1 MERAVLVIEDDQG
14 SRDALR
20 TLLEGEG
27 YSVSCARDGD
37 EALRKL
43 RDGVRPGVILLDLRM
58 RGLSGAD
65 FRAQQLREP
74 AVAKVPVVIFS
85 GAGNGAQASERLG
98 ASGYVSKPIDVDV
111 LLKVVGRFFPQEP
124 H

>member
-20 TLLEGEG
+20 TLLESEG
-27 YSVSCARDGD
+27 YRVSCARDGE

-43 RDGVRPGVILLDLRM
+43 RDGVRPGLILLDLRM

-85 GAGNGAQASERLG
+85 GAGSAAQASERLG
-98 ASGYVSKPIDVDV
+98 ASGYVSKPIDVD
-111 LLKVVGRFFPQEP
+111 LLLQMVARFFPQESR
-124 H
+124 